1 MRWTLLAIFGA
12 VLAAVGIAGL
22 ALEIAHGSDIW
33 RKGNGG
39 IAPLVIGGFCVWR
52 GLAERERA
60 ARAKPLWST
69 LAWLT
74 ILFAIGAV
82 LYVLAPPLAFLY
94 ALLVG
99 IVIRFSLVASWLNR
113 E

>member
-12 VLAAVGIAGL
+12 VPATVGIVGL
-22 ALEIAHGSDIW
+22 GLEVAHGSDVW

-39 IAPLVIGGFCVWR
+39 IALIVVGGFCVWR
-52 GLAERERA
+52 GLAER
-60 ARAKPLWST
+60 ARGARNKPVWPT

-74 ILFAIGAV
+74 ILIAV
-82 LYVLAPPLAFLY
+82 GVVLFILAPPLAFLY
-94 ALLVG
+94 ALVVG
-99 IVIRFSLVASWLNR
+99 IIARFSLVASWLGR

>member
-12 VLAAVGIAGL
+12 VLAAVGIVGL
-22 ALEIAHGSDIW
+22 GLEVAQGSDVW
-33 RKGNGG
+33 RKSNGG
-39 IAPLVIGGFCVWR
+39 IALIVFGGFCVWH
-52 GLAERERA
+52 GLAERERG
-60 ARAKPLWST
+60 ARSKPVWPT

-74 ILFAIGAV
+74 ILIAIGVV

-94 ALLVG
+94 ALVVG
-99 IVIRFSLVASWLNR
+99 VIARFSLVASWLER